1 MTPREER
8 QQLIMQIYHDIG
20 FLRTK
25 YRSYMPLEATRA
37 LDNLTKLCASL
48 VEAVRRLEDQ
58 RYGRKAG

>member
-8 QQLIMQIYHDIG
+8 QQLIMQIYHDIA

-48 VEAVRRLEDQ
+48 VDAVSESERQ
-58 RYGRKAG
+58 HGRKTG